1 MNVAP
6 QRGSRVGGLWQIGIV
21 ADLGYTL
28 EVRRSGAGASLACA
42 SLDFIARPDDR
53 VRRKAPHSTICSL
66 YDQGG
71 SGATMRLASLF
82 VRERRGFV
90 RRRLRPSP

>member
-6 QRGSRVGGLWQIGIV
+6 QRGSRVGATAVGIV

-53 VRRKAPHSTICSL
+53 VRRRRPTQQSARSTTKE
-66 YDQGG
+66 GP
-71 SGATMRLASLF
+71 
-82 VRERRGFV
+82 ERRCDW
-90 RRRLRPSP
+90 LRCSCANDEALCVVV